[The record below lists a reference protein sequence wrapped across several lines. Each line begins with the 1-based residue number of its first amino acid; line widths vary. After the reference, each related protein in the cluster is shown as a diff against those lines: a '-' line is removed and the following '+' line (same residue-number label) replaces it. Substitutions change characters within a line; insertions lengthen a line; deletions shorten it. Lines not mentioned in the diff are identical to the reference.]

1 MSFHR
6 RLTLYGT
13 AIAALTT
20 LVLWVVLVVLTSLGA
35 QGDQRAALETAS
47 LEAVET
53 WRTEGRLDP
62 VQPTDLDEP
71 SDILVSAIAG
81 NGRLDQPIRVGEES
95 IVIPQDSL
103 LTALAEGQAF
113 DLVTV
118 GGVPIRVSIRPLPD
132 LSGADFVAALQ
143 SQLVAE
149 SAVEEIIPALVIAS
163 LVILVAAYRASSVVA
178 RRAIAPLEQISAY
191 STRITETGD
200 TSQQLRVER
209 RGREIDDVIASF
221 NAMVTQLGRSR
232 DRTAAA
238 LESQRRFV
246 ADASHEL
253 RTPLTTI
260 RANATFLREH
270 PDASDRD
277 RAEAVADIVSESE
290 RMSVLTARLLD
301 LARADADVLE
311 LSLENVDL
319 GVTCERI
326 ARQATSTDRT
336 VRAKGTAML
345 LADRELITR
354 LVWILVDN
362 ALVHGE
368 GTVTVETDHTD
379 AAVIV
384 TVSDEGP
391 GIPATERTAVFERF
405 HRVEG
410 TRRRGSGLGLS
421 LAKEI
426 VEAHGG
432 TISIDDSH
440 GAVVLVRLPAA

>member
-1 MSFHR
+1 VSFHR

-20 LVLWVVLVVLTSLGA
+20 LILWVLLIVLTSLGA
-35 QGDQRAALETAS
+35 QGDQRTALETAS
-47 LEAVET
+47 VEAVET
-53 WRTEGRLDP
+53 WRAEGRLDP
-62 VQPTDLDEP
+62 VPSTDLDEP
-71 SDILVSAIAG
+71 SDILVSTVG
-81 NGRLDQPIRVGEES
+81 GDGRLDQPITVGGEP

-103 LTALAEGQAF
+103 LTALAEGHAF
-113 DLVTV
+113 ETV
-118 GGVPIRVSIRPLPD
+118 IVRSVPIRLSIRPLPD
-132 LSGADFVAALQ
+132 LSGSDYVAALQ
-143 SQLVAE
+143 SRLVAE
-149 SAVEEIIPALVIAS
+149 SAAEEIMPALVIAS
-163 LVILVAAYRASSVVA
+163 IVILIAAYRASSVVA
-178 RRAIAPLEQISAY
+178 RRAITPLEQISEY
-191 STRITETGD
+191 STRITDTGD
-200 TSQQLRVER
+200 TSRQLEVGR
-209 RGREIDDVIASF
+209 RGREIDDVVASF
-221 NAMVTQLGRSR
+221 NAMVTQLARSR

-270 PDASDRD
+270 PDASDHD
-277 RAEAVADIVSESE
+277 RGEAVADIVSESE
-290 RMSVLTARLLD
+290 RMSILTARLLD

-311 LSLENVDL
+311 LNLEDVDL
-319 GVTCERI
+319 GAVCERV
-326 ARQATSTDRT
+326 ARQASSPDRA
-336 VRAKGTAML
+336 VRSKGVATL
-345 LADRELITR
+345 RADRELITR

-368 GTVTVETDHTD
+368 GTVTIEADETE

-391 GIPATERTAVFERF
+391 GIPATERHAVFDRF
-405 HRVEG
+405 HRVDG
-410 TRRRGSGLGLS
+410 TRRQGSGLGLS

-432 TISIDDSH
+432 SISIEDSD
-440 GAVVLVRLPAA
+440 GAVVLVTLPVV